1 MATYAAQ
8 SVTDAALAA
17 TYNAAAN
24 GDKVPPGVL
33 LHVKNANAASL
44 TVTINTPKTL
54 RGDLQVDQ
62 RTFTVPA
69 TTGERF
75 FRVPDDDT
83 YRDPTD
89 GLVTISTWS
98 VTASVTY
105 AVLI

>member
-17 TYNAAAN
+17 TYNPAAN
-24 GDKVPPGVL
+24 GDKVPLGSL
-33 LHVKNANAASL
+33 LHVKNANGAVL
-44 TVTINTPKTL
+44 TVTIDTPKTL
-54 RGDLQVDQ
+54 RGDLNVDQ

-75 FRVPDDDT
+75 FRIPDDDT
-83 YRDPTD
+83 YRGTD
-89 GLVTISTWS
+89 GLATISTWS